1 VIGFQH
7 EQGRYDRRQG
17 KGGAMTQETL
27 TENGDQSVMAANGV
41 WEGAP
46 GDPMR
51 DIVITGVT
59 KTFPPQGK
67 RGAVHALDRI
77 DLVVKDREFVTLL
90 GPSGCGKST
99 LLRMIGGLETPT
111 AGTITHKNKVVDG
124 PGSDR
129 GMVFQSYTLFPWLT
143 VRKNIQFGLEQQGKV
158 DTPQIEQIADS
169 YIDLVGLRGFEDL
182 YPKSL
187 SGGMKQ
193 RVAIAR
199 ALAAN
204 PDVLLLDEPFAA
216 LDMQTRIVMQ
226 ELLLRVWQ
234 KSPTTIVMVTHDIDE
249 AILLADRT
257 VVMSARP
264 GRIKEIM
271 DIDIPRPRD
280 YETRRSP
287 EFLAY
292 RDHAA
297 DLIREESFK
306 AVGQGK

>member
-1 VIGFQH
+1 
-7 EQGRYDRRQG
+7 
-17 KGGAMTQETL
+17 MTQTMTPAVLEHD
-27 TENGDQSVMAANGV
+27 GAHGVMSEDGM

-46 GDPMR
+46 SDPMR

-59 KTFPPQGK
+59 KTYPPEGK
-67 RGAVHALDRI
+67 RGEVHALDRI
-77 DLVVKDREFVTLL
+77 DLTVKDREFVTLL

-111 AGTITHKNKVVDG
+111 TGTIVHKGKVIEG
-124 PGSDR
+124 PGPDR
-129 GMVFQSYTLFPWLT
+129 GMVFQAYTLFPWLT
-143 VRKNIQFGLEQQGKV
+143 VRKNIQFGLEQQGKL

-216 LDMQTRIVMQ
+216 LDMQTRIIMQ
-226 ELLLRVWQ
+226 ELLLKVWQ

-264 GRIKEIM
+264 GRVKEIM
-271 DIDIPRPRD
+271 TIDLPRPRA
-280 YETRRSP
+280 YETRRTP
-287 EFLAY
+287 EFLKY

-306 AVGQGK
+306 AAEQGK